1 MALPCSLGAQ
11 ASGELE
17 RGSEEVAR
25 LVYSML
31 QDANSIGHAQTAEP
45 GTFQRLS
52 STPALAPDR
61 SFTTHLLTP
70 VRRLLAVTFS
80 GFEYMGVV
88 GADCIYVIKRNIYVV
103 LGGTGHLSAICC
115 LRSSRCCVLCS
126 GGVASTLAV
135 MAMIVL
141 CCVLCTA
148 CCVLCAVLLCA
159 LRCGLCAC
167 ALVRCV
173 LCAVRGAL

>member
-1 MALPCSLGAQ
+1 MPGSVASHLTVFPAWAVGYGRVGGGYGECRELWFSPKTPYCRFGVSNGWLMALPCSLGAQ

-61 SFTTHLLTP
+61 SFSTHLLTP

-80 GFEYMGVV
+80 GFEYMCAV
-88 GADCIYVIKRNIYVV
+88 GADCIYVIKRNI
-103 LGGTGHLSAICC
+103 
-115 LRSSRCCVLCS
+115 
-126 GGVASTLAV
+126 
-135 MAMIVL
+135 
-141 CCVLCTA
+141 
-148 CCVLCAVLLCA
+148 
-159 LRCGLCAC
+159 
-167 ALVRCV
+167 
-173 LCAVRGAL
+173 